1 MRKKAAA
8 TLAAAL
14 VAGVMAIPIPGAGAQ
29 GAPGRGNGPKN
40 QFVVLYAND
49 ASRSSAQAAVQRAGG
64 TIVDE
69 NTAIGLA
76 QVKTR
81 NPNFLSAVASQ
92 SALAGAA
99 RDKAIGKLRP
109 ADRAKRD
116 DVERLTRIRTA
127 TKSSSSSRDA
137 RGHRGHEPLASRQ
150 WDMRMMHATSR
161 GSYAVEPGS
170 KKVLVGIMDTGVAAR
185 HPDIRPNF
193 NTRLSRNFTHDIP
206 LIDGP
211 CADEPDHSCK
221 DPATVDENGHG
232 THVAGTIGS
241 PINHFGM
248 AGVAPNVTLVNIR
261 AGQDS
266 GYFFLKPTVDALTYA
281 GKMGIDA
288 VNMSYYI
295 DPWLYNC
302 RHNPAD
308 SPAAQ
313 MQQRTIIRAT
323 QRAADYARARGVTL
337 ISASGNDH
345 TDLGH
350 PKLDETSPDFPP
362 GTAYPRHVTNRCL
375 DMPTEARG
383 VLAINALG
391 PSGRKSYYS
400 NYGVEQSTVAA
411 PGGDYYD
418 FPGTKRTE
426 RARNLVLAPYPRALA
441 AAAGEIGPHGKPN
454 TPFVVRDC
462 KRKADGTRTC
472 AYYQYLQGTS
482 MASPHAVGVAALI
495 VSKYGTQSAGRFG
508 IGMNPG
514 AVQQR
519 LQRTARDHACPR
531 RNPYVYPDPI
541 PAEYTARCQG
551 NAGFNGFYGHGIAD
565 ALRAVTKR

>member
-1 MRKKAAA
+1 M
-8 TLAAAL
+8 LVAAL
-14 VAGVMAIPIPGAGAQ
+14 VAGALAAPAPGAGAQ
-29 GAPGRGNGPKN
+29 GTPGKGNAAKREYL
-40 QFVVLYAND
+40 VLYKD
-49 ASRSSAQAAVQRAGG
+49 HASRASAHRAVQEAGG
-64 TIVDE
+64 AIVDE
-69 NTAIGLA
+69 NEAIGLA
-76 QVKTR
+76 KVSTR
-81 NPNFLSAVASQ
+81 NGAFLSDVASQ
-92 SALAGAA
+92 EALYGAA
-99 RDKAIGKLRP
+99 RDEAIGKLRP
-109 ADRAKRD
+109 ADRAKRN
-116 DVERLTRIRTA
+116 DVERLTRFRTA
-127 TKSSSSSRDA
+127 SKGPGPRAAA
-137 RGHRGHEPLASRQ
+137 RQRGPEPLAPRQ
-150 WDMRMMHATSR
+150 WDMRMMHATAR
-161 GSYAVEPGS
+161 GSYAIEKGS
-170 KKVLVGIMDTGVAAR
+170 KKVLIGIMDTGVAAR

-193 NTRLSRNFTHDIP
+193 NARLSRNFTHDIP

-211 CADEPDHSCK
+211 CAEDPDHSCK

-281 GKMGIDA
+281 GRRRIDA

-308 SPAAQ
+308 SPAAK
-313 MQQRTIIRAT
+313 MQQQTIIRAT
-323 QRAADYARARGVTL
+323 QRAADYARSRGVTL

-345 TDLGH
+345 TDLCH
-350 PKLDETSPDFPP
+350 PKFDDTSPDFPP
-362 GTAYPRHVTNRCL
+362 GAAYPRHVTNRCL

-441 AAAGEIGPHGKPN
+441 VAADEIGPHGKPN

-462 KRKADGTRTC
+462 KGKPDGTRRC

-495 VSKYGTQSAGRFG
+495 VSKYGALTGGRYG
-508 IGMNPG
+508 IRMRPS
-514 AVQQR
+514 AVQR
-519 LQRTARDHACPR
+519 TLQRTARNHACPR

-541 PAEYTARCQG
+541 PAEYTAFCQG
-551 NAGFNGFYGHGIAD
+551 NARFNGFYGHGIAD
-565 ALRAVTKR
+565 ALRAVTRR